1 MKKELILKYINNLEK
16 EDIIKYLD
24 KENLEYTTEEIDLIY
39 NAIKN
44 DYDIIMYGDF
54 DKYISNYK
62 FNINSNLYNNI
73 ISKYYQYKKFIE

>member
-44 DYDIIMYGDF
+44 DYDIIMYRDF

>member
-44 DYDIIMYGDF
+44 DYDVIMYGDF